1 MIHVA
6 SMLQIR
12 VYMRACTCVCACQS
26 VSLVNTGDSP
36 VGRAGTS
43 GHSRAVVSKS
53 TAKAVPPTV
62 GEGVHVYKCVYMRA
76 CTSVCVSTNVTG
88 KHR

>member
-1 MIHVA
+1 MRACV
-6 SMLQIR
+6 
-12 VYMRACTCVCACQS
+12 RACTCVCVYQPM
-26 VSLVNTGDSP
+26 SLVNTGDSP
-36 VGRAGTS
+36 VGRAGAS
-43 GHSRAVVSKS
+43 GRSRAVVLKS

-62 GEGVHVYKCVYMRA
+62 GECVHVYKCVYMRA